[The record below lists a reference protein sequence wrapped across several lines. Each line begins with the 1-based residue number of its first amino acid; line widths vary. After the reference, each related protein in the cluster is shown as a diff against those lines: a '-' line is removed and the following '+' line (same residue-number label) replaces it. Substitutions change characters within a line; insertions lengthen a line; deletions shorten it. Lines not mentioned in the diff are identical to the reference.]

1 MTHLTGRAGAGQNR
15 EHAAKYA
22 SAAAICAAFL
32 SAPAA
37 AAGETRWTFETTTD
51 VAAHGSL
58 YVDMSA
64 NVAPFG
70 VLSAS
75 GARLRVTSSYS
86 RYQVADK
93 PDGVSRQSIEML
105 AGYAHVF
112 EKATL
117 SYGAGPVLTDRQA
130 SVRAFS
136 SDPVV
141 GGKAFLSTYAQP
153 SNDMMIYAQA
163 TYMSVSN
170 SSFAQ
175 TKFGWKFTHD
185 LFMGPEISASSGRDY
200 SQTRFGAHLTG
211 VTFGV
216 IKGSVAAG
224 LVHDFKKGNGVFSS
238 LTLRVEI

>member
-1 MTHLTGRAGAGQNR
+1 MTHLTGRAGAGQSR
-15 EHAAKYA
+15 GHAAKYA

-37 AAGETRWTFETTTD
+37 AAGETRWTFETTTY

-64 NVAPFG
+64 NVAPFRG
-70 VLSAS
+70 LSAS
-75 GARLRVTSSYS
+75 GARLRVTFSHN

-112 EKATL
+112 EKAAF

-163 TYMSVSN
+163 TYMSALN

-175 TKFGWKFTHD
+175 TKFGWKLTHD

-200 SQTRFGAHLTG
+200 SQARFGAHLTG
-211 VTFGV
+211 FSFGL
-216 IKGSVAAG
+216 INGGVAAG
-224 LVHDFKKGNGVFSS
+224 LVHDFKKGNGFFSS

>member
-1 MTHLTGRAGAGQNR
+1 MTHLTGRTGAGQSR
-15 EHAAKYA
+15 GHAAKCA
-22 SAAAICAAFL
+22 SAAAVCTAFL

-37 AAGETRWTFETTTD
+37 AADETRWTFETTTD

-64 NVAPFG
+64 NVAPFRG
-70 VLSAS
+70 LSAS
-75 GARLRVTSSYS
+75 GARLRVTFSHN

-175 TKFGWKFTHD
+175 TKFGWKFTYD
-185 LFMGPEISASSGRDY
+185 LFVGPEISASSGRDY

-211 VTFGV
+211 FSFGL
-216 IKGSVAAG
+216 INGGVAAG
-224 LVHDFKKGNGVFSS
+224 LVHDFKKGNGFFSS

>member
-1 MTHLTGRAGAGQNR
+1 MTHLTGRTGAGQSR
-15 EHAAKYA
+15 GHAAKCA

-75 GARLRVTSSYS
+75 GARLRVTSSYN

-112 EKATL
+112 KKATF
-117 SYGAGPVLTDRQA
+117 SYGAGPVLTDRQD

-211 VTFGV
+211 FSFGL
-216 IKGSVAAG
+216 INGGVAAG